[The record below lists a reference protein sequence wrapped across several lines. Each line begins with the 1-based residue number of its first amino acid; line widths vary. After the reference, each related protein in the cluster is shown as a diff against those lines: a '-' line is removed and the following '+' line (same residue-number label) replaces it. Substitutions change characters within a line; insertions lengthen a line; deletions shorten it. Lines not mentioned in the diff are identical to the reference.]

1 MCKMSSQVEI
11 IVPMWCRIKCE
22 KLKEI
27 NRHEQEKIEY
37 VNIAHYVYCV
47 RHSCLCVCIFYSSMC
62 GYASMCNIFCYH
74 LLLSILANYSNLL
87 RAIVMQFRNAKK
99 KIPKPIHFNNRS
111 LSMILIIIFHHSISC
126 YLKLHWKKFVYPFE
140 FVPQRKPI
148 DEILTDKEKRFLISH
163 CVCGTM

>member
-1 MCKMSSQVEI
+1 MQNVKPSRNYRANVMSNKMRKTKRNK
-11 IVPMWCRIKCE
+11 PARTRKNRIRWHRP
-22 KLKEI
+22 L
-27 NRHEQEKIEY
+27 R
-37 VNIAHYVYCV
+37 V
-47 RHSCLCVCIFYSSMC
+47 LCSAFMFMCIFYSSMC
-62 GYASMCNIFCYH
+62 GYANMCNIFCYH

-87 RAIVMQFRNAKK
+87 RSIVMQFRNAKK
-99 KIPKPIHFNNRS
+99 SIPKPIHFNNRS